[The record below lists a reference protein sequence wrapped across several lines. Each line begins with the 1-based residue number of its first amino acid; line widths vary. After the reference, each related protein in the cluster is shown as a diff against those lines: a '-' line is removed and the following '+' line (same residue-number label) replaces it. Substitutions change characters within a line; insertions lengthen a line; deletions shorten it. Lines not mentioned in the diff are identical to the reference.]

1 MLGLGGMAKI
11 LVVEDDPA
19 MMRLATEI
27 LQAAD
32 HTVVQAPD
40 GPEAIQLCREQHV
53 DLLLADMILPHLDG
67 VTVLEQCRRKLPELE
82 AVLMSGY
89 SATFLRERFTF
100 PFGIVLLEKPFSP
113 GVLISAVKQ
122 ALTQ

>member
-1 MLGLGGMAKI
+1 MAKI

-40 GPEAIQLCREQHV
+40 GPEAIQLCRNQHV
-53 DLLLADMILPHLDG
+53 DLLLADMILPHLDV
-67 VTVLEQCRRKLPELE
+67 VTVLEQCRRKLPDLE

-100 PFGIVLLEKPFSP
+100 PVGIVLLEKPFSP
-113 GVLISAVKQ
+113 GVLISAVQQ